1 MTGSMSD
8 SLTDSDEEQF
18 DYELVS
24 HEGLSVVVAVW
35 NRGKFLLSVTVCIY
49 KKLLSMTKSN
59 LENEHNQPVEV
70 EIVDTTHGDSLKVN
84 VKLKKSEIT
93 RADSK
98 RRKWLRNAPK
108 PFFKGLEVLSL
119 AQRVKVSEIGF
130 GSLLDFRCY
139 GVPAKIGHFVVDS
152 FKHSLMKLELPNGE
166 MMITPQLIHDIFGLP
181 CGGISFK
188 DLSLKDNNEQC
199 FLTWNSQFGDSI
211 RPSNIVRVIEE
222 THDADF
228 TFVLNFLILF
238 LNTIIGCETS
248 GKCKIDILQRIDEN
262 VDIKSIDWCGYIF
275 ECLKTCKVNW
285 KKNDVQSYF
294 TGPITVLLLIYLE
307 ASSFKRLES
316 PVHVSAM
323 SFWTLENVKK
333 RESLEI
339 ESGGF
344 GLSDV
349 VNLSEKRPL
358 KDNSELELLKIIND
372 FEVKFLS
379 FKEAKIDI
387 DFILFNGLD
396 KFPNSEALKE
406 KRKIFQDFL
415 NGSNFSEDLIVV
427 THNGNERMNDTD
439 SLHDVN
445 GVDEELHDGLNESFV
460 DAAENFTN
468 EDLNLVGHEFKQA
481 GNVVENFA
489 LDDQV
494 VDSAE
499 NSKGNTTLV
508 NAAENIKDKV
518 QKVNSEK
525 QVVDA
530 EGSSKDS
537 ATCVNSGES
546 FTGVS
551 LFNEVPKDFVNKIIE
566 DVVGNVFCEDKAKQV
581 DNSVNDIIDAEK
593 DDLINLPTQDI
604 YGFDFS
610 VMTSQYS
617 KRVIKPGEFLK
628 SPYRQRITNTILNL
642 EIEEIKVSNSFFSMV
657 HSPLDSVFIT
667 DTGKVYSRA
676 ILETLIPGCY
686 VHSNV
691 IDIWSIILNDEEKY
705 RPDSTLF
712 RYYFEE
718 NLLGG
723 NILGKGVRF
732 QKRFSM
738 FEKNLQHLMNNDKS
752 LMSFKKI
759 HLVFVPMNILG
770 HYYVIILNLKEPSFL
785 ILDNKSSTSLSKY
798 NGMPQIVLKLFSR
811 HFQNVQ
817 HQNWKQISIL
827 KPVIPELR
835 WSNDKTETDSAIYA
849 MCHMESYVGGNFKKY
864 NPGLYVQCHGK
875 VNKAQLDKLRCK
887 FLTKILL
894 SDINISKEL
903 IVEHA
908 EEFDKYN
915 FYEKKKMLERAKE
928 SWPARLKEFLE
939 RNDVKS
945 VAEKKTKDA
954 TFTVPVMELKVDD
967 LVLEKVDVGVM
978 MLI

>member
-59 LENEHNQPVEV
+59 LENEDNQLVEV
-70 EIVDTTHGDSLKVN
+70 KAKASKSLSDKVIEKSSKRDSN
-84 VKLKKSEIT
+84 
-93 RADSK
+93 SK
-98 RRKWLRNAPK
+98 RRKCRDSSLDENSDTFVKISTSVKPKIYKSLRLRNAPK

-166 MMITPQLIHDIFGLP
+166 VMITPQLIHDIFGLP

-199 FLTWNSQFGDSI
+199 
-211 RPSNIVRVIEE
+211 
-222 THDADF
+222 
-228 TFVLNFLILF
+228 
-238 LNTIIGCETS
+238 CETS

-262 VDIKSIDWCGYIF
+262 
-275 ECLKTCKVNW
+275 
-285 KKNDVQSYF
+285 
-294 TGPITVLLLIYLE
+294 LIYLE

-316 PVHVSAM
+316 PVHVPAM

-344 GLSDV
+344 GLSEV

-415 NGSNFSEDLIVV
+415 NGSTFSEDLIVV

-468 EDLNLVGHEFKQA
+468 EDLNLVGHEFKEA
-481 GNVVENFA
+481 GNEAENFA

-518 QKVNSEK
+518 EKVNSEK

-551 LFNEVPKDFVNKIIE
+551 LIIE

-610 VMTSQYS
+610 VMTPQYS

-628 SPYRQRITNTILNL
+628 SHYRQRITNTILNL

-667 DTGKVYSRA
+667 DTGKVYSR
-676 ILETLIPGCY
+676 
-686 VHSNV
+686 
-691 IDIWSIILNDEEKY
+691 EKY
-705 RPDSTLF
+705 RSDSTLF

-759 HLVFVPMNILG
+759 HL
-770 HYYVIILNLKEPSFL
+770 
-785 ILDNKSSTSLSKY
+785 
-798 NGMPQIVLKLFSR
+798 LKLFSR

-875 VNKAQLDKLRCK
+875 
-887 FLTKILL
+887 
-894 SDINISKEL
+894 EL

-954 TFTVPVMELKVDD
+954 TFTVPAMELKVDD
-967 LVLEKVDVGVM
+967 LVLEKVDVGLM